1 VECHL
6 GNVPVKDVTIQMVE
20 QTYAAIPQNDHAAA
34 TMLGNLLNGKQEE
47 DEPKDPQ
54 ENAAQTQ
61 EESFRLLPHENLPK
75 VTAKSRQKARR
86 GHTKTGQ
93 LVQLVS

>member
-1 VECHL
+1 
-6 GNVPVKDVTIQMVE
+6 
-20 QTYAAIPQNDHAAA
+20 
-34 TMLGNLLNGKQEE
+34 MLGNLLNSKQEE

-54 ENAAQTQ
+54 ENAARTQ

-86 GHTKTGQ
+86 GIRKQ
-93 LVQLVS
+93 ASSSN